1 MEPLRETGAALCWRA
16 NWRRGDGQK
25 CHPLVSEWDSTA
37 PQGTTAREDRW
48 SEDTLKTKEYS
59 VKTLLLASVVLG
71 LAATPALAQKDKSH
85 GKHGTVAKHMKADR
99 WAAGDQRGHSRL
111 STRVDGN
118 RNGIID
124 SRERGYRDRDRDG
137 RDDRFE
143 DRFDG
148 RFAANNC
155 PPGLAKKNNGCLPPG
170 QAKRMFR
177 EGQRVP
183 NGYNYYTD
191 YSNIP
196 VQYRNQYNLD
206 RNSRYIYR
214 NGQIYVVDPRTSL
227 VQRIIGS
234 LVGN

>member
-1 MEPLRETGAALCWRA
+1 
-16 NWRRGDGQK
+16 
-25 CHPLVSEWDSTA
+25 
-37 PQGTTAREDRW
+37 
-48 SEDTLKTKEYS
+48 
-59 VKTLLLASVVLG
+59 VKILLLASVVLG

-85 GKHGTVAKHMKADR
+85 GKHGTAAKHMKADR
-99 WAAGDQRGHSRL
+99 WAAGDQRGRSRL

-124 SRERGYRDRDRDG
+124 SRERGFRDRDGDG

-148 RFAANNC
+148 RDGRFANNC
-155 PPGLAKKNNGCLPPG
+155 PPGLAKKQNGCLPPG

-191 YSNIP
+191 FGDIP
-196 VQYRNQYNLD
+196 VQYRTHYNLNP
-206 RNSRYIYR
+206 NSRYIYR

-234 LVGN
+234 LIGL

>member
-1 MEPLRETGAALCWRA
+1 M
-16 NWRRGDGQK
+16 K
-25 CHPLVSEWDSTA
+25 I
-37 PQGTTAREDRW
+37 
-48 SEDTLKTKEYS
+48 
-59 VKTLLLASVVLG
+59 LLLASAALA
-71 LAATPALAQKDKSH
+71 LAATPALAQGNSQGKH
-85 GKHGTVAKHMKADR
+85 NGKHGASAKHMKGDR
-99 WAAGDQRGHSRL
+99 WAAGDRSRL

-124 SRERGYRDRDRDG
+124 SRERGFRDRDRDG

-143 DRFDG
+143 DGFDN

-196 VQYRNQYNLD
+196 EQYRDQYNLD

-227 VQRIIGS
+227 VQRIISS
-234 LVGN
+234 LL